1 MAADKNEYQN
11 AGDYTLDGVL
21 IVGSPGEKI
30 NSGAAEQCAK
40 LCHVQWFRQIS
51 MTFLAR

>member
-21 IVGSPGEKI
+21 IVGSSGEKI
-30 NSGAAEQCAK
+30 NVASQ
-40 LCHVQWFRQIS
+40 VR
-51 MTFLAR
+51 